1 MLAAAD
7 RPLAE
12 THDLLMLDL
21 DGVVYVGEQAVPGA
35 PALLD
40 RARQAGLAL
49 AFITNNASR
58 PPTAVVE
65 KLGRLGVRAEVEDV
79 VTSAQAAASLLAARH
94 PGGARV
100 AVLGAAGLAEAL
112 EAAGLTP
119 ATVDDPGAVALATGY
134 GPDVPWRDV
143 MRAAVRVRDGLPWTA
158 SNADL
163 SLPTPFGE
171 APGHGVMV
179 RMIEQ
184 FSGVTAEVA
193 GKPER
198 PLLDET
204 VRRVGGQ
211 RPLMVGDRL
220 DTDIEGAHRSGID
233 SLLVLTG
240 VTDLTALVSA
250 APELRPTYI
259 SPDLTGLFE
268 PHPAP
273 VQEDGHW
280 TCGGWRARVTG
291 ERLEVEGDGEPPDWW
306 RAVAGAAWA
315 HLDLGNPPPDATHL
329 VAPAAAAAETAEGS
343 LAP

>member
-1 MLAAAD
+1 MLRESS
-7 RPLAE
+7 RPLVAA
-12 THDLLMLDL
+12 HDLLMLDL
-21 DGVVYVGEQAVPGA
+21 DGVVYVGGRAVPGVIEA
-35 PALLD
+35 LD
-40 RARQAGLAL
+40 RSRAEGAHP

-58 PPTAVVE
+58 TPERVAAR
-65 KLGRLGVRAEVEDV
+65 LARLGILAEPHDV
-79 VTSAQAAASLLAARH
+79 VTSAQAAARLVVDRFGEGAGVWLL
-94 PGGARV
+94 GGAGLEQAIRD
-100 AVLGAAGLAEAL
+100 AGLRR
-112 EAAGLTP
+112 
-119 ATVDDPGAVALATGY
+119 VDDPAGATVVVSGH
-134 GPDVPWRDV
+134 GPEVRWRDI
-143 MRAAVRVRDGLPWTA
+143 MRAAMLVRDGLPYVAT
-158 SNADL
+158 NTDL
-163 SLPTPFGE
+163 TFPTEEGL
-171 APGHGVMV
+171 APGHGVLV
-179 RMIEQ
+179 ATI
-184 FSGVTAEVA
+184 SGFAGVDPLVA
-193 GKPER
+193 GKPSP
-198 PLLDET
+198 PLLEET
-204 VRRVGGQ
+204 IRRVGGR